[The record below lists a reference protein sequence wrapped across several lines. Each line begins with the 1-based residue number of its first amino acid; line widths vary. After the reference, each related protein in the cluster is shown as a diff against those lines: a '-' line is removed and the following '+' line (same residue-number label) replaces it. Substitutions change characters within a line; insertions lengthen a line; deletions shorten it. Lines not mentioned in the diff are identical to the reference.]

1 MTTSG
6 TGPAAQASAQ
16 KKSGIK
22 TLAPGQILFNEGDK
36 AESMYIIQKGQLR
49 LFRPKGKG
57 FVEIAVLRSG
67 EVLGEMAY
75 FDPESKTRSVSAAAI
90 TSVDV
95 IEISFIALEK
105 TMQALNPWF
114 KTLINTLAERLRK
127 TNERVKALENNSV
140 GFSSDYKFF
149 QAADVV
155 KMLSMLFL
163 TFRSLG
169 ESRDGKWFLHYNK
182 LKVYA
187 LDIFN
192 LNEAKMEEF
201 LQLLTEE
208 KIVEVSIDE
217 QDSSK
222 IYSTR
227 EPETFKIFQVFF
239 NTQRTLRDDKKMVI
253 SPKCEKF
260 IVKVMEECEKSE
272 VTEGKC
278 DIDLTKVVAHFKE
291 YNIDIK
297 MDDFMGAKNAK
308 FCGEYRMDDK
318 NNISTTINYD
328 YLKKMYPV
336 VRFMNAINRVNDVKA
351 QAAMKS

>member
-6 TGPAAQASAQ
+6 TATASAQ

-22 TLAPGQILFNEGDK
+22 TLSPGEVLFNEGDK

-75 FDPESKTRSVSAAAI
+75 FDPDSKTRSVSAAAI
-90 TSVDV
+90 TSVEV
-95 IEISFIALEK
+95 IVISFVALEK
-105 TMQALNPWF
+105 TMQSLNPWF

-155 KMLSMLFL
+155 KMLSILFL
-163 TFRSLG
+163 TFRSVG
-169 ESRDGKWFLHYNK
+169 ENKEGKWYLSFTK
-182 LKVYA
+182 FKVYA
-187 LDIFN
+187 LEIFN

-201 LQLLTEE
+201 LQLLCNE
-208 KIVEVSIDE
+208 KIVELSIDE
-217 QDSSK
+217 TDSSK
-222 IYSTR
+222 VYSTR
-227 EPETFKIFQVFF
+227 EPETFKIFQMFF
-239 NTQRTLRDDKKMVI
+239 NTQRALRDDKKMII
-253 SPKCEKF
+253 SSKCEKF
-260 IVKVMEECEKSE
+260 IVKVIEECEKSE
-272 VTEGKC
+272 VVEGKC
-278 DIDLTKVVAHFKE
+278 DIELSKIVAHFKE

-297 MDDFMGAKNAK
+297 LDDFQGAKHAK
-308 FCGEYRMDDK
+308 FCGEYRMGA
-318 NNISTTINYD
+318 NNSISATINYD

-351 QAAMKS
+351 QASIKS